1 MEETLQQK
9 EIKEEE
15 VKEETKE
22 EEVIE
27 SHNKHEPY
35 IPTEWKLIDWHQ
47 SWKKCRCGR
56 VTGIRDNWCPSCGQK
71 LGRPPLPN

>member
-1 MEETLQQK
+1 MEETLQQ
-9 EIKEEE
+9 EE
-15 VKEETKE
+15 VKQEETKE
-22 EEVIE
+22 EETIE
-27 SHNKHEPY
+27 THNKHEPY
-35 IPTEWKLIDWHQ
+35 IPTEWQLIDWHQ

>member
-1 MEETLQQK
+1 MEETLQQQ
-9 EIKEEE
+9 EE

-22 EEVIE
+22 EVIE
-27 SHNKHEPY
+27 SHNIHELY
-35 IPTEWKLIDWHQ
+35 IPTEWKLIDWNQ

-56 VTGIRDNWCPSCGQK
+56 LTGIRDNWCPSCGQK